1 MTVRQDLKTTVKTF
15 EGEKEYI
22 FCALV
27 RKDAARVFHNTL
39 TTLISAVA
47 DVAVSKGESQTDAV
61 FKAIK
66 TLDFDTVWDLAE
78 VLLRFAILDGEEIQ
92 DLNETDYFTDRPEEL
107 YLAVFHA
114 VMLNYP
120 KVFLKLGEVVKG
132 FDLPSF
138 LRMDSS
144 PEELKTV

>member
-1 MTVRQDLKTTVKTF
+1 
-15 EGEKEYI
+15 
-22 FCALV
+22 
-27 RKDAARVFHNTL
+27 VFHNTL
-39 TTLISAVA
+39 TTLVSAVA
-47 DVAVSKGESQTDAV
+47 DVAVNKGESQTDAV
-61 FKAIK
+61 FKAVQ

-120 KVFLKLGEVVKG
+120 KVFLKLREVVKG

-138 LRMDSS
+138 LKADSS
-144 PEELKTV
+144 PEESETV